1 MMYKVVPEKVMPQN
15 IEVLLMGE
23 DEELPELDAFTF
35 LNRLRALGIGSADF
49 LYLLKGCNAP
59 ESAVQKIERDPAMNL
74 NALILTLEEAGI
86 TPQEYTRMLYTAR
99 QLWERTMT
107 IQLQQEESDDVRE
120 YVPRAKAPEHTEPA
134 DYPEE
139 EAADTTETA
148 EEFSENN
155 DDGFTVES
163 ILAQMES
170 IASIPTGDDDNA
182 PLPIDER
189 EQPLSDGETDQSD
202 EPFSADETEAEQ
214 PAEKLNI
221 TARVVTET
229 TQFDEPF
236 SADET
241 EAEQPGEKLNITARV
256 VTETTQFDE
265 PFSADETE
273 AEQPAEKLNITAR
286 VVTETTQFDKPFSP
300 EDYDYDEDEP
310 AETGS
315 PYKKGALICSA
326 AGAAVLIAAAAGLNL
341 LGFGAPAAPAHRFA
355 ADNAEIFAQI
365 YSAYNNGIIGNSAK
379 AYSPAAET
387 VFGGLLI
394 EQDGF
399 GTYSDKSTAYICS
412 AGGITLYAEN
422 GAELTE
428 SGILLPPEGAEFV
441 GFFEDGG
448 ALLAVFC
455 GSESG
460 FMRIENG
467 REVFSASQGG
477 ALCDLEYDNGALYL
491 GTVFTPDF
499 SENFTIEQTDRYI
512 PAICGEGITADRV
525 LLSES
530 AGCSYALSVRY
541 NTADGSAELLF
552 AALGDIALAGADG
565 TAAVYSEGK
574 TLFFTPSDDGVFRT
588 VSEAKAAAAAARG
601 ALIACAEQGENGF
614 GVSILSGGTP
624 VSFIAN
630 APENLHT
637 LRLYGNTLLLLDGG
651 GKPLLAADITNPAA
665 PAILSLER
673 ANGFARGD
681 YAVTAAKTDAGIR
694 LELLEKK
701 ADGTCAELFSFEKP
715 LSAQELNSLEFGG
728 AESFFAGEKLAGAAY
743 RRFDG
748 VSVVSEFA
756 VFGEDRKLLT
766 LYDDKHG
773 YTAAADIGGTVY
785 AIRGESADIVQ

>member
-107 IQLQQEESDDVRE
+107 IQLQQEESGDVRE

-134 DYPEE
+134 DYSEE

-202 EPFSADETEAEQ
+202 EPFSQ
-214 PAEKLNI
+214 
-221 TARVVTET
+221 
-229 TQFDEPF
+229 
-236 SADET
+236 DET

-265 PFSADETE
+265 PFS
-273 AEQPAEKLNITAR
+273 
-286 VVTETTQFDKPFSP
+286 P

-310 AETGS
+310 AETAS
-315 PYKKGALICSA
+315 PYKKGALISSA

-355 ADNAEIFAQI
+355 ANNAEIFAQI

-512 PAICGEGITADRV
+512 PAICGEGIAADRV

-574 TLFFTPSDDGVFRT
+574 TLFFSPAEDGVSRT
-588 VSEAKAAAAAARG
+588 VSEAKSAAAAARG

-651 GKPLLAADITNPAA
+651 GKTLLAADITDPAA

-694 LELLEKK
+694 LALLEKK

>member
-107 IQLQQEESDDVRE
+107 IQLQQEESGDVRE

-134 DYPEE
+134 DYSEE

-148 EEFSENN
+148 EEFSENKE
-155 DDGFTVES
+155 DSFTVES

-170 IASIPTGDDDNA
+170 IASFPTGDDDNA
-182 PLPIDER
+182 TLPIDER

-202 EPFSADETEAEQ
+202 EPFSQDETEAEQ

-241 EAEQPGEKLNITARV
+241 EAEQPGEKLNITAR
-256 VTETTQFDE
+256 
-265 PFSADETE
+265 
-273 AEQPAEKLNITAR
+273 I
-286 VVTETTQFDKPFSP
+286 VTETTQFDKPFSP

-315 PYKKGALICSA
+315 PYKKGALISSA

-341 LGFGAPAAPAHRFA
+341 LGFGAPATPAHRFA
-355 ADNAEIFAQI
+355 VDNAEIFAQI

-387 VFGGLLI
+387 IFGGLLI

-512 PAICGEGITADRV
+512 PAICGEGIAADRV

-574 TLFFTPSDDGVFRT
+574 TLFFAPSDDGVFRT

-694 LELLEKK
+694 LALLEKK

-728 AESFFAGEKLAGAAY
+728 AESFFAGDKLAGAAY

>member
-148 EEFSENN
+148 EEFSENKE
-155 DDGFTVES
+155 DSFTVES

-182 PLPIDER
+182 TLPIDER

-202 EPFSADETEAEQ
+202 EPFSQ
-214 PAEKLNI
+214 
-221 TARVVTET
+221 
-229 TQFDEPF
+229 
-236 SADET
+236 DET
-241 EAEQPGEKLNITARV
+241 EAEQPG
-256 VTETTQFDE
+256 
-265 PFSADETE
+265 
-273 AEQPAEKLNITAR
+273 EKLNITAR

-310 AETGS
+310 AETAS
-315 PYKKGALICSA
+315 PYKKGALISSA

-365 YSAYNNGIIGNSAK
+365 YSAYNNGITGNSAK

-512 PAICGEGITADRV
+512 PAICGEGIAADRV

-574 TLFFTPSDDGVFRT
+574 TLFFVPSDDGVFRT

-651 GKPLLAADITNPAA
+651 GKTLLAADITDPAA

-673 ANGFARGD
+673 ANGFTRGD
-681 YAVTAAKTDAGIR
+681 YAVTTAKTDAGIR
-694 LELLEKK
+694 LALLEKK

>member
-107 IQLQQEESDDVRE
+107 IQLQQEESGDVRE

-134 DYPEE
+134 DYSEE

-202 EPFSADETEAEQ
+202 EPFSQ
-214 PAEKLNI
+214 
-221 TARVVTET
+221 
-229 TQFDEPF
+229 
-236 SADET
+236 DET

-286 VVTETTQFDKPFSP
+286 VVTETTQFDKPLSP

-310 AETGS
+310 AETAS

-326 AGAAVLIAAAAGLNL
+326 VGAAVLIAAAAGLNL

-455 GSESG
+455 GIESG

-512 PAICGEGITADRV
+512 PAICGEGIAADRV

-574 TLFFTPSDDGVFRT
+574 TLFFSPAEDGVSRT
-588 VSEAKAAAAAARG
+588 VSEAKSAAAAARG

-651 GKPLLAADITNPAA
+651 GKTLLAADITDPAA

-694 LELLEKK
+694 LALLEKK

>member
-1 MMYKVVPEKVMPQN
+1 MIYKVVPEKVMPQN

-241 EAEQPGEKLNITARV
+241 EAEQP
-256 VTETTQFDE
+256 
-265 PFSADETE
+265 
-273 AEQPAEKLNITAR
+273 AEKLNITAR

-428 SGILLPPEGAEFV
+428 SGILLPG
-441 GFFEDGG
+441 
-448 ALLAVFC
+448 
-455 GSESG
+455 
-460 FMRIENG
+460 M
-467 REVFSASQGG
+467 
-477 ALCDLEYDNGALYL
+477 
-491 GTVFTPDF
+491 
-499 SENFTIEQTDRYI
+499 DR
-512 PAICGEGITADRV
+512 P
-525 LLSES
+525 S
-530 AGCSYALSVRY
+530 
-541 NTADGSAELLF
+541 
-552 AALGDIALAGADG
+552 LGDI
-565 TAAVYSEGK
+565 
-574 TLFFTPSDDGVFRT
+574 
-588 VSEAKAAAAAARG
+588 
-601 ALIACAEQGENGF
+601 LI
-614 GVSILSGGTP
+614 
-624 VSFIAN
+624 
-630 APENLHT
+630 
-637 LRLYGNTLLLLDGG
+637 
-651 GKPLLAADITNPAA
+651 
-665 PAILSLER
+665 SLEHC
-673 ANGFARGD
+673 AAQAEEYGHGFEREICFLALHGFLHLLGYD
-681 YAVTAAKTDAGIR
+681 HIEEDDR
-694 LELLEKK
+694 LEMES
-701 ADGTCAELFSFEKP
+701 AAETY
-715 LSAQELNSLEFGG
+715 LSAL
-728 AESFFAGEKLAGAAY
+728 
-743 RRFDG
+743 G
-748 VSVVSEFA
+748 VT
-756 VFGEDRKLLT
+756 R
-766 LYDDKHG
+766 
-773 YTAAADIGGTVY
+773 
-785 AIRGESADIVQ
+785 